1 MTQKN
6 LNDIDIYYL
15 GCECKQKITECNEIN
30 SVNPLQLRIKDMRGK
45 FRKGKDDNVWYLT
58 IFGDIDVLRKFV
70 NIWKSIRAKIEE
82 NTSGIVHYDKDYRE
96 ENLKAMKICQ
106 QIIMLICTKLQKLLE
121 VFLFK
126 MVNSIL
132 NYF

>member
-82 NTSGIVHYDKDYRE
+82 NTSGIVHYGKDYRE
-96 ENLKAMKICQ
+96 ENLKAMIICQ
-106 QIIMLICTKLQKLLE
+106 QIIMLICTKLQ
-121 VFLFK
+121 
-126 MVNSIL
+126 
-132 NYF
+132 

>member
-15 GCECKQKITECNEIN
+15 GCESKQKITECNEIN

-96 ENLKAMKICQ
+96 ENLKAMIICQ